1 MPATPSTDMPTPHPA
16 AGRPARKPL
25 HRAVKWAL
33 VLAGLLVGLAILIGV
48 VLSLMDWNRYKPWV
62 NEKVSEATGRRF
74 EIEGDL
80 SAAWRWP
87 QPLEEGWRRWVP
99 GVTVKAERLVMDN
112 PAGFKP
118 PFSGDGKQKGK
129 AKGSDKAED
138 STAARAPASAASA
151 RSASAS
157 TPLPTATLPGTA
169 TMARIGSVSA
179 SVSLLPLLSRHLAID
194 TVALTDPEIAL
205 ARTKDGSNNW
215 TFKHKDED
223 APKSRWTF
231 DVGRLVVNQGLLAYA
246 DAQKDVDL
254 QAQVNTTEPLDP
266 AQAGSAKAAKASILP
281 ASAAASSAEA
291 SASRDVAASKS
302 STSGTPV
309 PYGLQ
314 FALQGRIAK
323 AQVQGSGRAGQV
335 ISLRDKVV
343 NYPLQIEATAGSAA
357 LSAEGIL
364 ANPGALSGM
373 DFDVMLKAD
382 SMADLYEV
390 TGLVLPST
398 PPFETRGHLTGS
410 LEPERA
416 VWSYS
421 NFHGKV
427 GQSDLHGD
435 LKYTS
440 GKPRPKLTGSMNS
453 NQLRLADLGPALGT
467 TASDNT
473 HRGKAKGNDKGKVL
487 PDAKF
492 AAERWS
498 AMDMDIQFKGKNIIR
513 PESLPLENLSMR
525 AVMDNAQLKLA
536 PLTFGVA
543 EGKIESE
550 VSIDGRTPPLKAQI
564 RGKVEGLKLSALFPK
579 VELMKKSFGRM
590 DGAVALQSQGNSV
603 AGLLG
608 KGTGEARLYV
618 REGTLSKQMLD
629 LASLNVGSIIVGKLF
644 GDDKEVRLRCA
655 VADFTVVDGL
665 AQTRVVKMSTDD
677 AVIEA
682 TGTIDLGTEEMNL
695 RIKPESLEWKFFS
708 LRTPLYVKGT
718 FGNPNV
724 GVEPGPL
731 LLRAGAA
738 VIAAVAAPVALAVIP
753 ITVPA
758 ADDDTYCKPLLD
770 LAKEPVK
777 PGAQGAA
784 GTASEPARR
793 AASKPGPA
801 RG

>member
-1 MPATPSTDMPTPHPA
+1 MPATPSTDMPTPPPP

-25 HRAVKWAL
+25 PRAVKWVL
-33 VLAGLLVGLAILIGV
+33 VLAGLLVGLAVLAGV
-48 VLSLMDWNRYKPWV
+48 VMSLMDWNRYKPLV

-112 PAGFKP
+112 PAGFEP
-118 PFSGDGKQKGK
+118 PFGGEDEKKGK
-129 AKGSDKAED
+129 GSKTVPKA
-138 STAARAPASAASA
+138 SAANTPASAASA
-151 RSASAS
+151 GSASAS
-157 TPLPTATLPGTA
+157 TPPPPATLPGTA

-179 SVSLLPLLSRHLAID
+179 SISLLPLLSRHLAID

-223 APKSRWTF
+223 APKSPWTF

-254 QAQVNTTEPLDP
+254 QAQVNTTEPVDP

-291 SASRDVAASKS
+291 AASRDVVASQS
-302 STSGTPV
+302 SASGGTSV

-314 FALQGRIAK
+314 FELQGRIAK
-323 AQVQGSGRAGQV
+323 AQVEGSGRAGQV

-398 PPFETRGHLTGS
+398 PPFKTRGRLTGS

-421 NFHGKV
+421 DFRGKV
-427 GQSDLHGD
+427 GQSDLQGD

-440 GKPRPKLTGSMNS
+440 GKPRPKLTGRVTSS
-453 NQLRLADLGPALGT
+453 QLRLADLGPALGT
-467 TASDNT
+467 AKASNT
-473 HRGKAKGNDKGKVL
+473 HRGKTDGKVL
-487 PDAKF
+487 PDANF

-498 AMDMDIQFKGKNIIR
+498 AMDMDIAFKGEHIIR
-513 PESLPLENLSMR
+513 SESLPLEDLSLR
-525 AVMDNAQLKLA
+525 AVMDNAQLRLA

-543 EGKIESE
+543 KGKIESE
-550 VSIDGRTPPLKAQI
+550 VIIDGRTPPLKAQI
-564 RGKVEGLKLSALFPK
+564 RGKVEGLQLSALFPK

-590 DGAVALQSQGNSV
+590 DGAVALRSSGNNV
-603 AGLLG
+603 ADLLG

-677 AVIEA
+677 ALIEA
-682 TGTIDLGTEEMNL
+682 TGTIDLGTEAMNL

-718 FGNPNV
+718 FGNPDV

-738 VIAAVAAPVALAVIP
+738 VVAAVAAPVALALIP
-753 ITVPA
+753 VTVPA

-777 PGAQGAA
+777 PGAEGAA

-793 AASKPGPA
+793 AASKPGVA
-801 RG
+801 R